1 MLKRLDT
8 EINKFKLLC
17 QYADHPLP
25 MFSRFID
32 QYWHTLIASDQNIS
46 PCLVHDTSIFSI
58 SPVKVQWISAYEKEY
73 GLLDSTWF
81 MTASGNVIKETYLAY
96 LANRY
101 VISAFNCAGRIQ

>member
-17 QYADHPLP
+17 QHTDDPLP

-32 QYWHTLIASDQNIS
+32 QYWHSLIASDQNSSSCVI
-46 PCLVHDTSIFSI
+46 HDTSIFSI
-58 SPVKVQWISAYEKEY
+58 LPVRVQWISAYEKEY

-81 MTASGNVIKETYLAY
+81 MDTSGNVIKETHLAY
-96 LANRY
+96 LANRN